1 MLSRPRALTRV
12 DPFAKPE
19 PEQRSRPGSITRI
32 RTMEKLKPGSVR
44 GLIARGEGVRENRQ
58 ARASAVVEALDGAAV
73 IPAAYS
79 TPAAAITAFE
89 E

>member
-1 MLSRPRALTRV
+1 
-12 DPFAKPE
+12 
-19 PEQRSRPGSITRI
+19 
-32 RTMEKLKPGSVR
+32 MEKLKPGSVR